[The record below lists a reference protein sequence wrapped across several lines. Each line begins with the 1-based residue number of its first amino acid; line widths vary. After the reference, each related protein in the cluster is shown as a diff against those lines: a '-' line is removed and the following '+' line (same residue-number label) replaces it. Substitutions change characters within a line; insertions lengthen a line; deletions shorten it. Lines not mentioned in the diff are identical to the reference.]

1 MTTPIFHNF
10 ENAPTHVAPFSH
22 AVECDGW
29 IQLTGQ
35 MPTDPN
41 DDDQPLAAGI
51 GLQTRRVMDNL
62 VIVLQELGLGLEHV
76 LSCRVYLT
84 EFERDYEMMNNTYQS
99 YFSPNRLPAR
109 TCVGV
114 TALARDALVEIDMIA
129 RRSTG

>member
-10 ENAPTHVAPFSH
+10 DEAPTHVAPFSH

-41 DDDQPLAAGI
+41 NDDQPLVAGI
-51 GLQTRRVMDNL
+51 ELQTRRVMDNL
-62 VIVLQELGLGLEHV
+62 VIVLQGLGLGLKHV

-84 EFERDYEMMNNTYQS
+84 KFERDYETMNKIYQS
-99 YFSPNRLPAR
+99 YFSLDRLPTR

-114 TALARDALVEIDMIA
+114 TALARDALVEVDMVA
-129 RRSTG
+129 KRSSG

>member
-51 GLQTRRVMDNL
+51 EFQTHRVMDNL
-62 VIVLQELGLGLEHV
+62 VIVLQGLGLGLEHV

-84 EFERDYEMMNNTYQS
+84 EFERDYEMMNKTYQS

-129 RRSTG
+129 RRSMG

>member
-10 ENAPTHVAPFSH
+10 DEAPTHVAPFSH

-41 DDDQPLAAGI
+41 NDDQPLVAGI
-51 GLQTRRVMDNL
+51 ELQTRRVMDNL
-62 VIVLQELGLGLEHV
+62 VIVLQGLELGLKNV

-84 EFERDYEMMNNTYQS
+84 KFERDYETMNKIYQS
-99 YFSPNRLPAR
+99 YFSLDRLPAR

-114 TALARDALVEIDMIA
+114 TALARDALVEVDMVA
-129 RRSTG
+129 KRPSG

>member
-10 ENAPTHVAPFSH
+10 DKAPTHVAPFSH

-41 DDDQPLAAGI
+41 DDDQPLAVGI
-51 GLQTRRVMDNL
+51 ELQTHRVMDNL
-62 VIVLQELGLGLEHV
+62 VIVLQGLGLGLEHV

-84 EFERDYEMMNNTYQS
+84 EFERDYKIMNNTYQS

-129 RRSTG
+129 RRSTR

>member
-10 ENAPTHVAPFSH
+10 DNAPTHVAPFSH
-22 AVECDGW
+22 AVESDGW

-41 DDDQPLAAGI
+41 DDDQPLSVGI
-51 GLQTRRVMDNL
+51 ELQTRRVMDNL
-62 VIVLQELGLGLEHV
+62 VIVLQGLGLGLKHV

-84 EFERDYEMMNNTYQS
+84 KFERDYETMNKVYQS
-99 YFSPNRLPAR
+99 YFPVDRLPAR

-129 RRSTG
+129 TRPSG

>member
-10 ENAPTHVAPFSH
+10 GNAPTHVAPFSH

-41 DDDQPLAAGI
+41 DDGQQLAVGI
-51 GLQTRRVMDNL
+51 DLQTRRVMDNL
-62 VIVLQELGLGLEHV
+62 VIVLQGLGLGLEHV

>member
-10 ENAPTHVAPFSH
+10 DEAPTHVAPFSH

-41 DDDQPLAAGI
+41 DDDQPLVAGI
-51 GLQTRRVMDNL
+51 ELQTRRVMDNL
-62 VIVLQELGLGLEHV
+62 VIVLQGLGLGLEHV

-84 EFERDYEMMNNTYQS
+84 EFERDYEMMNKTYQS

-129 RRSTG
+129 RRSTE

>member
-51 GLQTRRVMDNL
+51 ELQTRRVMDNL
-62 VIVLQELGLGLEHV
+62 IIVLQGLRLDLQHV

-84 EFERDYEMMNNTYQS
+84 EFERDYELMNNTYQS

-109 TCVGV
+109 TCIGV

-129 RRSTG
+129 RRSTE

>member
-1 MTTPIFHNF
+1 MTTTIFHNF
-10 ENAPTHVAPFSH
+10 DEAPTHVAPFSH

-41 DDDQPLAAGI
+41 DDDQPLVAGI
-51 GLQTRRVMDNL
+51 ELQTRRVMENL
-62 VIVLQELGLGLEHV
+62 VIVLQGLGLGLKHV

-84 EFERDYEMMNNTYQS
+84 KFERDYETMNKIYQS
-99 YFSPNRLPAR
+99 YFSLDRLPAR

-114 TALARDALVEIDMIA
+114 TALARDALVEVDMFA
-129 RRSTG
+129 KRPSG

>member
-41 DDDQPLAAGI
+41 DDDQPLTAGI
-51 GLQTRRVMDNL
+51 ELQTSRVMDNL
-62 VIVLQELGLGLEHV
+62 IIVLQGLGLDLQHV

-109 TCVGV
+109 TCIGV

-129 RRSTG
+129 RRSTR